1 MLPSQILIMSEE
13 RVENQLRM
21 MGFTFPCL
29 FHQTSITHP
38 LGSLPI
44 RSPRSSLHTLLLPC
58 SHQFRFVYM
67 LNGKHY
73 IRLPLWYWSTA
84 LARMMWYWIIIISLP
99 LHDLTTWAHQS
110 PTMHLKEVLWRGFWR
125 RLRRVLGNFW
135 EEMGLVRVKLYI
147 PLGFSMVYRSAG
159 ILISYVYYLYSLF
172 AYLFLLFWVQV
183 VVDNYND
190 LLLTRQASCDL

>member
-1 MLPSQILIMSEE
+1 M
-13 RVENQLRM
+13 
-21 MGFTFPCL
+21 
-29 FHQTSITHP
+29 
-38 LGSLPI
+38 
-44 RSPRSSLHTLLLPC
+44 
-58 SHQFRFVYM
+58 
-67 LNGKHY
+67 
-73 IRLPLWYWSTA
+73 
-84 LARMMWYWIIIISLP
+84 
-99 LHDLTTWAHQS
+99 
-110 PTMHLKEVLWRGFWR
+110 
-125 RLRRVLGNFW
+125 LGNFW